1 LVEGASKRNFE
12 ILVEGASKRNPDELQ
27 GRTRG
32 NKMVIFKGGRDL
44 IGKLIS
50 VKIVDSSQWALR
62 GEILK
67 C

>member
-1 LVEGASKRNFE
+1 
-12 ILVEGASKRNPDELQ
+12 LVEGASKRNPDELQ